1 MTTEDKKSALAAAA
15 ILAFVAFG
23 LLAMPTL
30 VIGLADTVSPYAGA
44 ALALV
49 FTIAPFGILW
59 LRSRYQRRSHQQQN
73 GSK

>member
-1 MTTEDKKSALAAAA
+1 LTTDDKKSALAAAL

-30 VIGLADTVSPYAGA
+30 VIGLADRVSPYAGV

-49 FTIAPFGILW
+49 FLLAPFGILW
-59 LRSRYQRRSHQQQN
+59 LRSKFQHHD
-73 GSK
+73 KAK